1 MRAVDDRL
9 DQLLR
14 LAFRTVPAAEANQ
27 AIDRARRSEGG
38 SEESPARSYEVVLG
52 PGADFASFT
61 REQLPKLVY
70 HLESIGAHLPEA
82 RGVLLAVFSGSEL
95 RFLHAGEAMALICAL
110 LGETPAQLVERYG
123 TGEVRT
129 AVRPGP
135 PLALP
140 GPKANGSS

>member
-1 MRAVDDRL
+1 MDDKL

-14 LAFRTVPAAEANQ
+14 LSFRTVPAAQANE
-27 AIDRARRSEGG
+27 AIDLTRRREGQVDG
-38 SEESPARSYEVVLG
+38 GPARSYEVVLE
-52 PGADFASFT
+52 PGADFASFA

-82 RGVLLAVFSGSEL
+82 RGVLLAIFFGAEL
-95 RFLHAGEAMALICAL
+95 RFVHAGEAMARICQL
-110 LGETPAQLVERYG
+110 LGQTPAQLVAQYG

-129 AVRPGP
+129 AVRSGP

-140 GPKANGSS
+140 APPAKGSP

>member
-1 MRAVDDRL
+1 MDDRL

-14 LAFRTVPAAEANQ
+14 LAFRTVPAAQANQ
-27 AIDRARRSEGG
+27 AIDLVRRGGGEAGGATVRA
-38 SEESPARSYEVVLG
+38 YEVVLG
-52 PGADFASFT
+52 PDADFASFA

-82 RGVLLAVFSGSEL
+82 RGVLLAIFAGAEL
-95 RFLHAGEAMALICAL
+95 RFVHAGEAMARICQL

-123 TGEVRT
+123 TGELRT

-140 GPKANGSS
+140 GPKVKGSP